1 MAKATVKVLDENQ
14 GVIMLSNVR
23 LGFKCLWKQNVYEG
37 RPTGRQVAQFL
48 FEDDEVQQYDV
59 LKALALKIV
68 QGVDK
73 NIKGVGEIENERF
86 AEYNG
91 NNGEHNWVFRTSN
104 SEKYPALY
112 INEAGMPDRTTPPEE
127 IEDKVIY
134 AGCRVNA
141 KIQMSARP
149 SARKRG
155 KTCLWPNLVA
165 IQFAEHDRRIGGAS
179 DEQIATGFDS
189 KPLPPESQGF
199 APTAP
204 SKGVNVDDMF
214 A

>member
-1 MAKATVKVLDENQ
+1 MAKVKVQVLDENQ
-14 GVIMLSNVR
+14 GIVMLTNVR
-23 LGFKCLWKQNVYEG
+23 LGFKCLWKENIYEG

-59 LKALALKIV
+59 LKGLALKIV

-73 NIKGVGEIENERF
+73 NIKSVSEIENERF

-91 NNGEHNWVFRTSN
+91 SSGEHNWVFRTSN

-112 INEAGMPDRTTPPEE
+112 VGLDGLPDRTTPPEE

-141 KIQMSARP
+141 KVQMSARP
-149 SARKRG
+149 SKRKRD
-155 KTCLWPNLVA
+155 KVCLWPNLVA
-165 IQFAEHDRRIGGAS
+165 IQFAGDDRRIGGAS
-179 DEQIATGFDS
+179 DEQIASGFEKKVQAS
-189 KPLPPESQGF
+189 SSETEGF
-199 APTAP
+199 GP

-214 A
+214 N